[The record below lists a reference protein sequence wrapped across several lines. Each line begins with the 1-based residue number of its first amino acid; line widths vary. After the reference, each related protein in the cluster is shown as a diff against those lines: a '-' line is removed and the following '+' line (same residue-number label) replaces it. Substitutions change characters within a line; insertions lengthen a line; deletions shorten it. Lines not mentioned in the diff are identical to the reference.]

1 MASRRTHTPE
11 FKRRAVEASNQPG
24 ASIAGV
30 AMAYGINAN
39 QLHKWRRQFQGS
51 GLVLAEPQ
59 ILPVTLIHDA
69 DPVGTRQSLPEGSI
83 DIQLPKARLLVRGQV
98 DLDVLQ
104 TVLVA
109 LRSK

>member
-1 MASRRTHTPE
+1 MATRRTHPLE
-11 FKRRAVEASNQPG
+11 FKRSAVDASNQPG

-39 QLHKWRRQFQGS
+39 QLHKWRRQLLGS
-51 GLVLAEPQ
+51 ELVVAKPH
-59 ILPVTLIHDA
+59 ILPVTMIDA
-69 DPVGTRQSLPEGSI
+69 AGLGCPRQAALEGSI
-83 DIQLPKARLLVRGQV
+83 DIQLPKARLLVHGQV

-109 LRSK
+109 LRSR

>member
-1 MASRRTHTPE
+1 M
-11 FKRRAVEASNQPG
+11 V
-24 ASIAGV
+24 
-30 AMAYGINAN
+30 YGINAN

-51 GLVLAEPQ
+51 ALVVAESQ
-59 ILPVTLIHDA
+59 VLPVTLIHDTEA
-69 DPVGTRQSLPEGSI
+69 LDTRQTVSEGCI

-98 DLDVLQ
+98 DPDVLQ

>member
-1 MASRRTHTPE
+1 MATRRTHPLE
-11 FKRRAVEASNQPG
+11 FKRSAVEASNQPG

-30 AMAYGINAN
+30 AMAYSINAN
-39 QLHKWRRQFQGS
+39 QLHKWRQQFQDS
-51 GLVLAEPQ
+51 GLILAEPQ
-59 ILPVTLIHDA
+59 ILPVTLIHDSE
-69 DPVGTRQSLPEGSI
+69 PVNTRQALPEGSI
-83 DIQLPKARLLVRGQV
+83 DIQLAKARLLVRGQV